1 MTNPIKLLRQS
12 NHLTR
17 QELGYLLGIGYS
29 AITQVELGHTATIP
43 ESWRYGLERLGIDYD
58 ELQEDY
64 LEWRQLQ
71 REAVMERLAQ

>member
-1 MTNPIKLLRQS
+1 MINPITLLRQR
-12 NHLTR
+12 NHLSR

-43 ESWRYGLERLGIDYD
+43 ESWQEGLERLGIDYW

-64 LEWRQLQ
+64 LEWREAQ

>member
-1 MTNPIKLLRQS
+1 MINPIKLLRER

-29 AITQVELGHTATIP
+29 AITQVELGHTPRIP
-43 ESWRYGLERLGIDYD
+43 MSWQHGLERLGIDYD
-58 ELQEDY
+58 DLQEDY

-71 REAVMERLAQ
+71 REAVIERLAQ

>member
-1 MTNPIKLLRQS
+1 MNPIKALRKQ
-12 NHLTR
+12 NHLSR

-43 ESWRYGLERLGIDYD
+43 ESWQEGLERLGIDYW

-64 LEWRQLQ
+64 LEWREGQ

>member
-1 MTNPIKLLRQS
+1 LTNPIKLLRQS

-29 AITQVELGHTATIP
+29 AIAQVELGHNATIP
-43 ESWRYGLERLGIDYD
+43 ASWQHGLERLGIDFD
-58 ELQEDY
+58 ELEEDY

>member
-29 AITQVELGHTATIP
+29 AITQVELGHNPRIP
-43 ESWRYGLERLGIDYD
+43 ESWQEGLERLGIDYW

-64 LEWRQLQ
+64 LEWREAQ
-71 REAVMERLAQ
+71 REAVMERLAR

>member
-1 MTNPIKLLRQS
+1 MNPIKALRQQ
-12 NHLTR
+12 NHLSR

-43 ESWRYGLERLGIDYD
+43 ESWQEGLERLGIDYW

-64 LEWRQLQ
+64 LEWREGQ